1 MDYAFQTSALVK
13 RFGRTTALAG
23 IDMAARPGTVLAV
36 LGPNGAGKT
45 TAIRILAT
53 LLRPDAGEAEVGG
66 LDVVRHAA
74 EIRRLIGLTGQY
86 ASLDE
91 DLTGRENLVLIAR
104 LLDMPRS
111 AVGSRADELLDRF
124 GLTDHAA
131 RRVSTYSGGMRRRLD
146 LAASMVGDPR
156 IIFLDEPTT
165 GLDPGRREDL
175 WRIVRSLT
183 ADGRSVLLT
192 TQYLEEADALADE
205 VVVFDEGRVIATG
218 TPAVLKQSVGGGQTV
233 AVRPADPTQT
243 GVVAKVLSAVS
254 GREPDR
260 SGGGVVTVAVDAGRV
275 LTDVVLGLD
284 AAGVDVAELSLRLPS
299 LDEVYFALTGHHRT
313 GDDERKAAE

>member
-1 MDYAFQTSALVK
+1 MDYAFQTRGLVK
-13 RFGRTTALAG
+13 RFGPTVALAG
-23 IDMAARPGTVLAV
+23 IDLAARPGTVLAV

-53 LLRPDAGEAEVGG
+53 LLRPDAGEAMVGG
-66 LDVVRHAA
+66 LDVVRRAG
-74 EIRRLIGLTGQY
+74 EVRRLIGLTGQY

-104 LLDMPRS
+104 LLDLPRS
-111 AVGSRADELLDRF
+111 RIASTADELLDRF
-124 GLTDHAA
+124 GLSDHAG
-131 RRVSTYSGGMRRRLD
+131 RRVSAYSGGMRRRLD

-156 IIFLDEPTT
+156 VIFLDEPTT

-175 WRIVRSLT
+175 WRTIRSLA

-192 TQYLEEADALADE
+192 TQYLEEADALADDI
-205 VVVFDEGRVIATG
+205 VVIDEGHVIAMG
-218 TPAVLKQSVGGGQTV
+218 TPAELKQSVGGGHAV
-233 AVRPADPTQT
+233 VVRPADPAQT
-243 GVVAKVLSAVS
+243 RVVTKVLMAAA

-260 SGGGVVTVAVDAGRV
+260 LAGGVVTVPVSGSRA

-313 GDDERKAAE
+313 GDDGKETVE